1 MNSNSKGIEVFRN
14 KAFIFAF
21 ENKLN
26 SNSNSNMKDLLKR
39 SSRKGPVVFTDPC
52 PESPVSKVVDIL
64 QAVAVVA
71 AVIVS
76 VVKR

>member
-21 ENKLN
+21 ENKL
-26 SNSNSNMKDLLKR
+26 NSNSNMKDLLKR

>member
-26 SNSNSNMKDLLKR
+26 SNSNMKDLLKK

-52 PESPVSKVVDIL
+52 PESPVSKVGDIL

-71 AVIVS
+71 AIIVS

>member
-1 MNSNSKGIEVFRN
+1 MNSNSKGIAVFRN
-14 KAFIFAF
+14 KAVIFAS
-21 ENKLN
+21 ENN
-26 SNSNSNMKDLLKR
+26 INSNSNMKDLLKK

-71 AVIVS
+71 AIIVS

>member
-1 MNSNSKGIEVFRN
+1 MTEPNSNIYLALGYHSGAIML
-14 KAFIFAF
+14 I
-21 ENKLN
+21 LIIIYTT
-26 SNSNSNMKDLLKR
+26 MKKSFLK

>member
-14 KAFIFAF
+14 KAFIFAS
-21 ENKLN
+21 ENI
-26 SNSNSNMKDLLKR
+26 NSNSNMKDLLKR
-39 SSRKGPVVFTDPC
+39 SSSKGPVVFTDPC

>member
-14 KAFIFAF
+14 KAVIFAS
-21 ENKLN
+21 ENN
-26 SNSNSNMKDLLKR
+26 INSNSNMKDLLKK

>member
-1 MNSNSKGIEVFRN
+1 
-14 KAFIFAF
+14 
-21 ENKLN
+21 
-26 SNSNSNMKDLLKR
+26 MKKSFLK

-52 PESPVSKVVDIL
+52 PESPVSKVGDIL